1 MYKWH
6 VIRSTTE
13 CCVDEDNKIVG
24 EVIMDASRV
33 KATAFLTDQGILGVY
48 LGMLAA
54 KKAVEKALTEDEIE

>member
-33 KATAFLTDQGILGVY
+33 KATAYLTGQGILGVY
-48 LGMLAA
+48 LGMLSA
-54 KKAVEKALTEDEIE
+54 KKAVENALLGEEIE